1 MPSTM
6 MRPEA
11 PTPRSGP
18 RILFFSG
25 GTALK
30 ETARALTLHTYNST
44 HLITPFDSGGST
56 QTLRRAFAMPAV
68 GDVRARV
75 IALSDYA
82 LKDAQALHAFFDHR
96 LPVDD
101 GEQEVLEELRTL
113 YETGHPL
120 LADIPGKT
128 RALICENLAWFVRNM
143 PERFSLA
150 GANIGNL
157 FLAARYLRSNRRL
170 RPAILLFSRL
180 MRARG
185 IVLPV
190 VDVSA
195 HLAVRLESGQVIVGQ
210 HNFTGKSRHG
220 AVTPI
225 SSPIADCW
233 LTASEYS
240 PEAASVGITSHIANR
255 IRRAELVCY
264 PIGSFYSS
272 VLCNLLPAG
281 VGQAVAQNHCPK
293 VFVPNLGTDPELL
306 GHTVQMQ
313 VERLLR
319 PLLAD
324 APGAKPADM
333 LSMLLV
339 DRKNGEYSGGIPEEW
354 LANQGIAV
362 KDTPLVNNGSAPLAD
377 ADLLAKAL
385 IGVSARKHKDSF
397 ILSLRK

>member
-1 MPSTM
+1 MQ
-6 MRPEA
+6 PEA
-11 PTPRSGP
+11 AAPRSGP

-30 ETARALTLHTYNST
+30 ETAGALSLRTFNTT

-56 QTLRRAFAMPAV
+56 QTLRRAFDMPAV

-75 IALSDYA
+75 IALSDPE
-82 LKDAQALHAFFDHR
+82 LKDAEALHAFFDHR
-96 LPVDD
+96 LPVEDR
-101 GEQEVLEELRTL
+101 EQEILEELRTL
-113 YETGHPL
+113 YDTGHPL
-120 LADIPGKT
+120 LADIPGKS
-128 RALICENLAWFVRNM
+128 RAIICENLAWFVRNM
-143 PERFSLA
+143 PEGFSLA

-185 IVLPV
+185 TVLPV

-210 HNFTGKSRHG
+210 HNFTGKSRNG
-220 AVTPI
+220 TVKLL

-240 PEAASVGITSHIANR
+240 PDPANVNITAHIAKR
-255 IRRAELVCY
+255 IRKAELICY
-264 PIGSFYSS
+264 PVGSFYSS
-272 VLCNLLPAG
+272 VLCNLLPSG
-281 VGQAVAQNHCPK
+281 VGQAVAHSSCPK
-293 VFVPNLGTDPELL
+293 VFVPNLGMDPELL

-313 VERLLR
+313 VERLLQ

-324 APGAKPADM
+324 APEARQADM

-339 DRKNGEYSGGIPEEW
+339 DRENGSYPGGIPGEW
-354 LANQGIAV
+354 LSARGITI
-362 KDTPLVNNGSAPLAD
+362 KDLPLVSRKSAPLAD
-377 ADLLAKAL
+377 AELL
-385 IGVSARKHKDSF
+385 SAGLLHAATAHGGT
-397 ILSLRK
+397 